1 MSHSVSGKTHV
12 PEFCSICGC
21 AVHRSGE
28 YASPT
33 ILGRSHATRHH
44 FIAERF
50 FGRSTNRRGSKREG
64 LFSSCPWGY
73 ERATAVYCYE
83 CHEELLHNPVLL
95 PEDIQAL
102 AELVKQRNLDEES
115 KPEHRE
121 KIAGRIILLHDVIS
135 MGLKVLSGMPEAPSP
150 KR

>member
-1 MSHSVSGKTHV
+1 
-12 PEFCSICGC
+12 
-21 AVHRSGE
+21 
-28 YASPT
+28 
-33 ILGRSHATRHH
+33 
-44 FIAERF
+44 
-50 FGRSTNRRGSKREG
+50 
-64 LFSSCPWGY
+64 
-73 ERATAVYCYE
+73 VYCYE